1 MRLSKRLLAIIK
13 EGLAKSFSDADVYLF
28 GSRTDD
34 TKRGG
39 DIDIAIDTD
48 MPRVEFRKQKV
59 KFIIYMLK
67 HDLDLKIDL
76 VRLKN
81 KNFLLE
87 SEILKNGILL

>member
-1 MRLSKRLLAIIK
+1 MRLSKRLLTTIK
-13 EGLAKSFSDADVYLF
+13 EGLDKSFSGADVYLF

-39 DIDIAIDTD
+39 DIDIAIDTKIS
-48 MPRVEFRKQKV
+48 RVEFRKRKIR
-59 KFIIYMLK
+59 FIIYMLR

-81 KNFLLE
+81 KNSLLE
-87 SEILKNGILL
+87 SEILENGILL

>member
-13 EGLAKSFSDADVYLF
+13 EGLAKSFSGADVYLF
-28 GSRTDD
+28 GSRIDD

-48 MPRVEFRKQKV
+48 ISRVEFRKQKV

-81 KNFLLE
+81 KNSLLE
-87 SEILKNGILL
+87 SEILGNGILL

>member
-1 MRLSKRLLAIIK
+1 MRLSKRLLTIIK
-13 EGLAKSFSDADVYLF
+13 EGLAKSFSGADVYLF

-48 MPRVEFRKQKV
+48 ISRVEFRKQKV

-81 KNFLLE
+81 KNSLLE
-87 SEILKNGILL
+87 SEIRKNGILL

>member
-1 MRLSKRLLAIIK
+1 MRLSKRLLTIIK
-13 EGLAKSFSDADVYLF
+13 EGLTKSFSGADVYLF

-48 MPRVEFRKQKV
+48 ISRVEFRKQKV

-81 KNFLLE
+81 KNSLLE
-87 SEILKNGILL
+87 SEIRENGISL

>member
-1 MRLSKRLLAIIK
+1 MRLSKRLLTIIK
-13 EGLAKSFSDADVYLF
+13 EGLAKSFSGADVYLF

-48 MPRVEFRKQKV
+48 ISRVEFRKQKV

-81 KNFLLE
+81 KNSLLE
-87 SEILKNGILL
+87 SEILGNGILL